1 MGSFGLVEW
10 ILIIL
15 VLLLFFGAK
24 RIPDMARGLAQG
36 YKEFRKARLGEP
48 GEGGSGS
55 GEGERGGAGDDR
67 RGTTG
72 EEEPAARSGS
82 TGSGSEN
89 R

>member
-48 GEGGSGS
+48 EEGGTGS
-55 GEGERGGAGDDR
+55 GEGVRGGAGDDR
-67 RGTTG
+67 RETTG
-72 EEEPAARSGS
+72 EEEPAARGGS
-82 TGSGSEN
+82 TGSGPEN